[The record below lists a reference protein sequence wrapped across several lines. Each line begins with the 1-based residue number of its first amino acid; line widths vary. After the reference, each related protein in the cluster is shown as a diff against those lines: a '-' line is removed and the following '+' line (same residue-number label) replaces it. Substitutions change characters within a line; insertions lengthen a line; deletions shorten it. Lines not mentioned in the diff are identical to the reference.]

1 MWCKNF
7 SKNILKIYRIINDR
21 PFQKTTINR
30 SYTVDRS
37 PKILITG
44 GLGQLGTECAKL
56 LRKNY
61 GNENVILSD
70 IIKPTEESL
79 SNGPFI
85 FADVLDFKGLQ
96 KIVVNYRIDWL
107 IHFSALLSAVGEQN
121 VPLAVRVNI
130 EGMHNVIE
138 LAKQYKL
145 RIFIPSTIGAFGP
158 DSPRNPTPNVT
169 IQRPRTI
176 YGVSK
181 VHAELLGEYY
191 HHKFG
196 LDFRCLRF
204 PGVISSD
211 PPGGGTT
218 DYAVA
223 VFHEGLVTK
232 RYECYLEPYTRL
244 PMMYIK
250 DCLSALFQF
259 LNTPNE
265 KLQRRVYNVSA
276 MSFTPEELFSEL
288 KKHVPDLKISYKP
301 DARQYIGW
309 FILRVGHKFLM
320 TVRRVGTGVGNTI
333 ALAILTGVIFVLP
346 TFVDDIEPESLLG
359 VMVFLK
365 GVPVFLGVPMLGD
378 AGLVNLPLCESPGLV
393 NLPLCESLSLFSSS
407 M

>member
-7 SKNILKIYRIINDR
+7 SKTSQWFARNTLRHCHITNNCSSREIR
-21 PFQKTTINR
+21 KTGINR
-30 SYTVDRS
+30 SYTTERS
-37 PKILITG
+37 PRILITG

-61 GNENVILSD
+61 GSENVILSD
-70 IIKPTEESL
+70 IIKPTEENL

-85 FADVLDFKGLQ
+85 FADILDFKGLQ

-181 VHAELLGEYY
+181 VHAELL
-191 HHKFG
+191 
-196 LDFRCLRF
+196 
-204 PGVISSD
+204 
-211 PPGGGTT
+211 

-223 VFHEGLVTK
+223 VFHEGLFAK
-232 RYECYLEPYTRL
+232 KYECYLEPYTRL
-244 PMMYIK
+244 PMIYIE

-259 LNTPNE
+259 LNAPKE
-265 KLQRRVYNVSA
+265 QLQRRVYNVTA
-276 MSFTPEELFSEL
+276 MSFTPEELFNEL
-288 KKHVPDLKISYKP
+288 KKHVPDLQISYKP
-301 DARQYIGW
+301 DARQYIAESWPQVFDDSEARRDWGW
-309 FILRVGHKFLM
+309 RHKYNLEKL
-320 TVRRVGTGVGNTI
+320 V
-333 ALAILTGVIFVLP
+333 
-346 TFVDDIEPESLLG
+346 ESMIRD
-359 VMVFLK
+359 VKKNMSNKRSLK
-365 GVPVFLGVPMLGD
+365 E
-378 AGLVNLPLCESPGLV
+378 VNSYV
-393 NLPLCESLSLFSSS
+393 
-407 M
+407 

>member
-1 MWCKNF
+1 MLYKSIIHFSCHFTRNVRRNF
-7 SKNILKIYRIINDR
+7 HV
-21 PFQKTTINR
+21 TINPFNKMIKETGNAKETNSANTR
-30 SYTVDRS
+30 NAVKPPR
-37 PKILITG
+37 ILITG

-56 LRKNY
+56 LRRNY

-70 IIKPTEESL
+70 IIKPSEESL
-79 SNGPFI
+79 ENGPFI
-85 FADVLDFKGLQ
+85 FADILDFKGLQ
-96 KIVVNYRIDWL
+96 KTVVDYRIDWL

-169 IQRPRTI
+169 VQRPRTI

-191 HHKFG
+191 HHRFG

-223 VFHEGLVTK
+223 VFHEGLLNK
-232 RYECYLEPYTRL
+232 KYECYLEPTTRL
-244 PMMYIK
+244 PMIYIE

-265 KLQRRVYNVSA
+265 LLRRRVYNVTA

-288 KKHVPDLKISYKP
+288 LKYIPDLKITYKP
-301 DARQYIGW
+301 DKRQHIAASWPQVFDDSEARRDWGW
-309 FILRVGHKFLM
+309 KHKYDLQRLVELMVRDVRTNFLPKH
-320 TVRRVGTGVGNTI
+320 R
-333 ALAILTGVIFVLP
+333 
-346 TFVDDIEPESLLG
+346 
-359 VMVFLK
+359 LK
-365 GVPVFLGVPMLGD
+365 E
-378 AGLVNLPLCESPGLV
+378 VNSYV
-393 NLPLCESLSLFSSS
+393 
-407 M
+407 